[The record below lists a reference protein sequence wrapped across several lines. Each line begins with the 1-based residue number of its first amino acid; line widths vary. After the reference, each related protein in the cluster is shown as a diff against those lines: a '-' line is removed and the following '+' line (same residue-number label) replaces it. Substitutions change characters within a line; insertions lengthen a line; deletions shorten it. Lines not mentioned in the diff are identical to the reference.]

1 MTPDDQKLANA
12 WGCYR
17 REIKLDTE
25 YEERMLAVCWAFVG
39 FAWAHWN
46 GLARYPWEPSNRP
59 RFTNGGT
66 IMTKTH
72 VTPNGATLT
81 LDDAYMTTGIKGSIR
96 NPRSG
101 TTESGCSW

>member
-1 MTPDDQKLANA
+1 MTDDQKLANA

-46 GLARYPWEPSNRP
+46 GLARYPWEPKIGPVLPMEER
-59 RFTNGGT
+59 
-66 IMTKTH
+66 
-72 VTPNGATLT
+72 L
-81 LDDAYMTTGIKGSIR
+81 
-96 NPRSG
+96 
-101 TTESGCSW
+101 